1 MEKSPVQDVGRDSR
15 SPLPIVIAT
24 TPATRRQ
31 RRTAL
36 GALIILA
43 AVVAMTLPFANI
55 RLARVDAFVPV
66 VQTVMCMADLLAAV
80 LLFAQY
86 SVYPQRALL
95 ALASGFVFSGLF
107 AFVQTLAFPGAYA
120 PAGLIG
126 DGVNSASWLFQLWH
140 TTFPLAV
147 IVYTLSKDAGTAAIR
162 SNSSTGATIVVTIAC
177 VVTATAGLTLVVT
190 TLAGYLPSQMET
202 ATEQTPFSRQMN
214 VLLFLIN
221 GVAVVFLFRRKR
233 TILDYWLI
241 VTLLAWVP
249 SFVLA
254 MLFAVLRF
262 TVDWYTARIYALCA
276 GSALLFALLA
286 ETVVLYKRLSETT
299 TALEHSNQSLEQVNL
314 WLSTALKNMAHGL
327 SMFDKDQRLILCNER
342 YAEMYGLVP
351 EQTKPGTA
359 LRSILSASVPFR
371 DARIDIDADI
381 ERRTQAIRNLQ
392 PMYAE
397 YQLYDGRVIAMNLQ
411 PMPNGGSVAV
421 HQDVTERKRADER
434 QKLLMSELDHRVK
447 NVLARVAA
455 VAKSTNQGQ
464 PSEFIQALES
474 RLESMADA
482 HALLSQSRWQGVS
495 LAELVRRQLAP
506 FTTKESAVISGPDI
520 NLPAAATQG
529 VAMVLQELVT
539 NALKY
544 GALTTPRGQ
553 VSLRWERRQCA
564 DSSERLVIA
573 WRETGGPPTKVPGHS
588 SYGTRLIRNLI
599 PHELGG
605 TVDLV
610 FATEGVRCDIEIPLR
625 AVV

>member
-1 MEKSPVQDVGRDSR
+1 MEKSSVQDVGRDSR
-15 SPLPIVIAT
+15 SALPIVIAT

-43 AVVAMTLPFANI
+43 AVVAITLPFANI

-86 SVYPQRALL
+86 SIYPQRALL
-95 ALASGFVFSGLF
+95 VLASGFVFSGLF

-126 DGVNSASWLFQLWH
+126 DGVNSTSWLFQLWH

-162 SNSSTGATIVVTIAC
+162 SNPSTGTTIVGTIAC
-177 VVTATAGLTLVVT
+177 VVTATAGLTLIVT

-202 ATEQTPFSRQMN
+202 ATEQTSFSRQIN

-249 SFVLA
+249 SFVVA
-254 MLFAVLRF
+254 MLFTVLRF
-262 TVDWYTARIYALCA
+262 TVDWYAARIYALCA

-299 TALEHSNQSLEQVNL
+299 TALEQSNQSLEQVNL

-342 YAEMYGLVP
+342 YAAMYDLVP

-371 DARIDIDADI
+371 DAQIDIDEDI
-381 ERRTQAIRNLQ
+381 ERRMRAIRNSQ
-392 PMYAE
+392 PLHME
-397 YQLYDGRVIAMNLQ
+397 YKLYDGRVIAMNLQ
-411 PMPNGGSVAV
+411 PMPNGGWVAV

-455 VAKSTNQGQ
+455 VAKSTNQGE
-464 PSEFIQALES
+464 PSEFAQALES
-474 RLESMADA
+474 RLQSMADA
-482 HALLSQSRWQGVS
+482 HAMLSQSRWQAVS
-495 LAELVRRQLAP
+495 VVELVRRQLAP
-506 FTTKESAVISGPDI
+506 YTTKENAVINGPDI
-520 NLPAAATQG
+520 ALPAAATQD

-544 GALTTPRGQ
+544 GSLSSPRGQ
-553 VSLRWERRQCA
+553 VSVRWGRRQCA
-564 DSSERLVIA
+564 DGSERLVIT
-573 WRETGGPPTKVPGHS
+573 WRETGGPPTKVPDHS